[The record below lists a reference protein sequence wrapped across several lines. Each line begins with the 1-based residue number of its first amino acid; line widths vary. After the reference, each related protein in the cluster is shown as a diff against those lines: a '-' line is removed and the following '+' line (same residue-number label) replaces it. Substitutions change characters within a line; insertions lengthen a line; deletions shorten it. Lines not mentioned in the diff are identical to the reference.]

1 MIIKQEIDLN
11 KTSIEFSKNI
21 TINETVINNNTN
33 NNPIQYNNQRQM
45 KIHYF
50 DYNINIIKII
60 KNVKC

>member
-50 DYNINIIKII
+50 DYNINI
-60 KNVKC
+60 